1 MKPLFGGEK
10 MKVKYTWYNSDTG
23 NTKSKIIEYSRHLSD
38 FELMYEMQNKSPIV
52 YTSAKREIIED

>member
-1 MKPLFGGEK
+1 